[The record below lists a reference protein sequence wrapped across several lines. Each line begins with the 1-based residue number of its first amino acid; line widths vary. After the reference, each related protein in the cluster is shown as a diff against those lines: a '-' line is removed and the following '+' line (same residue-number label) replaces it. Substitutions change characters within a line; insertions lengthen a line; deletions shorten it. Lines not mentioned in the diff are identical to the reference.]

1 MRWLLYALLL
11 LAANAN
17 ATEII
22 ATGYGKSVEDA
33 LQNAKVAALEKVTG
47 TFVTGQATLE
57 GDRYHSSSTQYNGGL
72 IRKHEVISVVE
83 EGGLF
88 VTVIKAEVDTD
99 KVNTVVSSRGA
110 EISGSVG
117 TELEKAR
124 DDFEKTRRIVA
135 ALDDPAQ
142 AFAVRVT
149 DVRYRNR
156 GQMTDVEVDG
166 VVVFNPKWYDD
177 VRLMARTIGRKV
189 EIGSAW
195 TEALW
200 GLAALT
206 AVVNPLIPGTA
217 FSVARMAQA
226 TPKVSEE
233 YMACFGKDNGWDV
246 DECYEIRHPMPRVL
260 RSHQLRLD
268 GRLTLDDREI
278 PLGQLNVDSGWQ
290 MLLNVNI
297 GQRVYFSK
305 NGRERKFLN
314 PGIVFFQKGSATFR
328 HAFTEQTAN
337 VGQARG
343 VRFDLLSRK

>member
-1 MRWLLYALLL
+1 MRYLILALFLV
-11 LAANAN
+11 ATNAYSV
-17 ATEII
+17 EVVVK
-22 ATGYGKSVEDA
+22 GFGKTVEDA
-33 LQNAKVAALEKVTG
+33 LQNARTAAVEQVAG
-47 TFVTGQATLE
+47 TFVTGQASLD
-57 GDRYHSSSTQYNGGL
+57 GDRYQSTTAQYNGGL
-72 IRKHEVISVVE
+72 VRRHEVISVVE
-83 EGGLF
+83 DGGL
-88 VTVIKAEVDTD
+88 VIVEIRADVDTD

-110 EISGSVG
+110 EISESVG
-117 TELEKAR
+117 AELEKAR
-124 DDFEKTRRIVA
+124 DDFEKTRRIVT

-206 AVVNPLIPGTA
+206 AAINPLIPGTA

-260 RSHQLRLD
+260 RSHRLQLD

-278 PLGQLNVDSGWQ
+278 PLGQLNVNSGWQ

-343 VRFDLLSRK
+343 VRFDLLSRM

>member
-1 MRWLLYALLL
+1 MRYFLYALLL

-17 ATEII
+17 AAEVIV
-22 ATGYGKSVEDA
+22 TGFGKTVEDS
-33 LQNAKVAALEKVTG
+33 LQNAKVAAVEQVAG

-57 GDRYHSSSTQYNGGL
+57 GDRYHSSATQYNGGL
-72 IRKHEVISVVE
+72 IRRHEVISVVE

-88 VTVIKAEVDTD
+88 VTVIKADVDTD
-99 KVNTVVSSRGA
+99 KVNTVVTSKGA
-110 EISGSVG
+110 EISESVG
-117 TELEKAR
+117 VQLEKAR

-149 DVRYRNR
+149 NVRYRNR
-156 GQMTDVEVDG
+156 GEMTDVEVDG

-189 EIGSAW
+189 DIGSAW

-217 FSVARMAQA
+217 FSVARMAQG

-233 YMACFGKDNGWDV
+233 FMACFGKDNGWDV
-246 DECYEIRHPMPRVL
+246 DECYEIRHPMPRVM
-260 RSHQLRLD
+260 RSHRLQLD
-268 GRLTLDDREI
+268 GKLTPDGREI

-290 MLLNVNI
+290 MLLNVRV

-305 NGRERKFLN
+305 NGKERKFLN
-314 PGIVFFQKGSATFR
+314 PGIVFFQKGNATFQ

-337 VGQARG
+337 VGQAKG
-343 VRFDLLSRK
+343 VRFDLLPRM